1 MSETVVKKTV
11 NWNAWFIFS
20 AILLPMAAAYIIFTT
35 GYGMPTGTINK
46 GSLVTPAVSIQQ
58 LSMTDLDGKQL
69 SLQGEQPLWRMLLV
83 STENCTESC
92 QHLLYLS
99 RQVHIRLGEKA
110 RRVERLY
117 LTVSDQKKIEN
128 PFESYLEK
136 EHPKLKHYWVS
147 GSTWN
152 QFVTGTS
159 LAESKVDG
167 STLYLVDQENFVMM
181 AYDQSHSGAD
191 MLDDI
196 KRLLKYSYEEK

>member
-1 MSETVVKKTV
+1 
-11 NWNAWFIFS
+11 
-20 AILLPMAAAYIIFTT
+20 
-35 GYGMPTGTINK
+35 
-46 GSLVTPAVSIQQ
+46 
-58 LSMTDLDGKQL
+58 MTDLDGKSL
-69 SLQGEQPLWRMLLV
+69 SLEGEKRSWRMLLV
-83 STENCTESC
+83 SGDSCAEPC

-117 LTVSDQKKIEN
+117 LTVSDQKKIEY
-128 PFESYLEK
+128 PFESHLEK
-136 EHPKLKHYWVS
+136 EHPKLKHFWVS
-147 GSTWN
+147 DSNWN

-181 AYDQSHSGAD
+181 AYNESHSGAD
-191 MLDDI
+191 LLDDI